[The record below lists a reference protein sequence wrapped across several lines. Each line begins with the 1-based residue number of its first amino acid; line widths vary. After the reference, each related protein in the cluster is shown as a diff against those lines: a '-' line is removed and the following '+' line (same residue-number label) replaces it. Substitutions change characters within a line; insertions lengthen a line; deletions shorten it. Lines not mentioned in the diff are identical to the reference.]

1 MSDFS
6 KVGLGFAEFVSQLLQ
21 ETFDATLSAQNY
33 QVEKYLELE
42 KALSL
47 PESLFRERYLTDED
61 VSAAELEVFGVSLQ
75 NQMTINDDLLNIITE
90 IAEDSEEVTV
100 SEIVNQNKLTD
111 RGFDFLG
118 EYVISFLI
126 ETRKN
131 SIQEMINRNDMA
143 RLVVDSGEI
152 NTKLEFS
159 NVSLGSGGPVPVP
172 SPQRNIAPTA
182 GLAPQP
188 IQKSDDLPIIAPGDP
203 TDRFP
208 PPDLIDDVVPVPD
221 QPVRESASGIT
232 PRVKTRE
239 LIDPETNERT
249 ILLEKDSLEQPDK
262 ISSVLPGVR
271 LIARPVR
278 SNSSSNIYSEITI
291 KFRTV

>member
-47 PESLFRERYLTDED
+47 SENLFKERYLTDED
-61 VSAAELEVFGVSLQ
+61 ISAAELEVFGVSLQ
-75 NQMTINDDLLNIITE
+75 NQMTLNDDLLSIIKE
-90 IAEDSEEVTV
+90 IAEDSEEITA
-100 SEIVNQNKLTD
+100 SEIVSQNKLTS
-111 RGFDFLG
+111 RGFDFLN
-118 EYVISFLI
+118 EYIVSVLI
-126 ETRKN
+126 ETRKSN
-131 SIQEMINRNDMA
+131 IQEMINRNDMA

-182 GLAPQP
+182 GRTPQP
-188 IQKSDDLPIIAPGDP
+188 VQQPSDVPIIAPGDP

-208 PPDLIDDVVPVPD
+208 TPDLIDDRLPD
-221 QPVRESASGIT
+221 QPVRASASGLT

-249 ILLEKDSLEQPDK
+249 ILLEKDTLEQPDK

-271 LIARPVR
+271 LIARPIR